1 MCKVGERQSRPSK
14 CPSSSWVSSCAFRP
28 QPEERPAVS
37 VTRLEGLRRDCG
49 RKRTC
54 PGGSEGLQGA
64 GRVRMSD
71 CTNVCGLCLLHR
83 GRGRPRYG
91 PSTAQEDVAMG
102 VRGRSN
108 CPHLVRQATRSRGEL
123 PLTWRQESTLLFT
136 QNDCVADSNLTI
148 PDVTGRCRF
157 SLPVLLIP

>member
-54 PGGSEGLQGA
+54 PGGWEGLQGA

-102 VRGRSN
+102 VRGSQTVPTWFVRPHTPEGSCLSPGGRRAPCSLLKMIVLLTATSRS
-108 CPHLVRQATRSRGEL
+108 QTS
-123 PLTWRQESTLLFT
+123 QEG
-136 QNDCVADSNLTI
+136 ADSHC
-148 PDVTGRCRF
+148 PFC
-157 SLPVLLIP
+157 